1 MGKIQWSIISRE
13 EDFYSYLSMDD
24 STAADYTHAKRVC
37 KDFEVKRLGEYH
49 DLYVQS
55 DELLADVFNIF
66 HATELF
72 W

>member
-1 MGKIQWSIISRE
+1 
-13 EDFYSYLSMDD
+13 MDD
-24 STAADYTHAKRVC
+24 STAADYTYAKRVG

-72 W
+72 

>member
-1 MGKIQWSIISRE
+1 
-13 EDFYSYLSMDD
+13 MDD
-24 STAADYTHAKRVC
+24 STAADYTYAKRAG

-55 DELLADVFNIF
+55 DELLADVFNTF